1 MRLDLRATCVV
12 ICVAIGGCSHSASTS
27 QARPALKTQADVQR
41 EVERTIRAFFGGF
54 SVATCTDG
62 SAVSQFARDPSIYV
76 DDTEVFTVSLSEFES
91 GVRARACKW
100 RSHGGG
106 VDAIVVDALGNDV
119 AMAAWTY
126 HDDIMLNTGER
137 RQTKGAV
144 LMTLVRSASGWKI
157 TSSKTT
163 EINDH

>member
-1 MRLDLRATCVV
+1 M
-12 ICVAIGGCSHSASTS
+12 GGCSDSARTS
-27 QARPALKTQADVQR
+27 QAKPALEDPGWVQS
-41 EVERTIRAFFGGF
+41 EVERTIRDFFGGF
-54 SVATCTDG
+54 GVATCKDG
-62 SAVSQFARDPSIYV
+62 SAVSRFARDPSIHV
-76 DDTEVFTVSLSEFES
+76 DDTEVFTVSLADYES

-106 VDAIVVDALGNDV
+106 VDSIEVDALSHDV
-119 AMAAWTY
+119 AVAAWTY

-144 LMTLVRSASGWKI
+144 LMTLVRSAGAWKI

-163 EINDH
+163 EIRDLPTKTR

>member
-1 MRLDLRATCVV
+1 M
-12 ICVAIGGCSHSASTS
+12 GGCSHSAGTS
-27 QARPALKTQADVQR
+27 QASLASELQAEVER
-41 EVERTIRAFFGGF
+41 EVERTIRAFFRGF

-62 SAVSQFARDPSIYV
+62 SAVSQFARNPSIYV
-76 DDTEVFTVSLSEFES
+76 DDTEVFTVSLSDYES

-106 VDAIVVDALGNDV
+106 VDSIVVDALSDNV

-126 HDDIMLNTGER
+126 HDDIMLNTGQR

-163 EINDH
+163 EINDD